1 MYNSEVWRLLFH
13 FKERT
18 RQKNCMAGVVELHHG
33 GQDSYV
39 LMESYVEF
47 VYNKLAYWKKVE
59 TGEPLVEWNEDITS
73 LRKALDASFGMAC
86 PRVMQQF
93 CRPQS
98 ATNANI
104 AFHQLRML

>member
-1 MYNSEVWRLLFH
+1 LLLFTGAMTPCCFSCMYNSEVWRLLFH

-47 VYNKLAYWKKVE
+47 VYNKLAY
-59 TGEPLVEWNEDITS
+59 
-73 LRKALDASFGMAC
+73 
-86 PRVMQQF
+86 
-93 CRPQS
+93 
-98 ATNANI
+98 
-104 AFHQLRML
+104 